1 MRAGEHP
8 NVLVFLIDDLGCRDL
23 ASEGS
28 AFHSTPNLDQ
38 LLASGVRFSQ
48 FYSSHPVCSPT
59 RASLM
64 TGKAPHHHRITDWIH
79 PASGIA
85 IQASE
90 VTLAERFRDSGYQ
103 TAYLGKW
110 HLGESDADL
119 PTNHGFD
126 WIKGVNRAG
135 QPGSYYYP
143 YQKPLKEPTRK
154 VRKIEKRTIHRTQ
167 TKNLVE
173 LMNQRLHR
181 GNQEIF
187 RRCPTLKTVR
197 LTTI

>member
-1 MRAGEHP
+1 MNAARTTIHGLTSRCLICTLLTLTVVALSRPCRGGEYP
-8 NVLVFLIDDLGCRDL
+8 NVLVFLIDDLGCRDV

-28 AFHSTPNLDQ
+28 SFHSTPNLDR

-79 PASGIA
+79 PQSGVA
-85 IQASE
+85 IKASE

-110 HLGESDADL
+110 HLGEGDADL

-126 WIKGVNRAG
+126 WTKGVNRGG
-135 QPGSYYYP
+135 QPGSYYFP
-143 YQKPLKEPTRK
+143 IKSS
-154 VRKIEKRTIHRTQ
+154 
-167 TKNLVE
+167 
-173 LMNQRLHR
+173 
-181 GNQEIF
+181 
-187 RRCPTLKTVR
+187 
-197 LTTI
+197 